1 MNIIIIIST
10 QIRSHISPGF
20 LLGWYNSKELFA
32 ELLLNKE
39 RVIEGLIANLLCLE
53 PVMMLFGE
61 TIEKSGTPESLL
73 SCLENDLS
81 ARNWYGFPSKGVI
94 KLWAL
99 CIGVLSFLVINWL
112 MLRSLSFWSY
122 GNLLFWKPETP
133 PVSPLCASI
142 LMKTSAVIWPGWLEN

>member
-10 QIRSHISPGF
+10 QISGHISPGF

-73 SCLENDLS
+73 FCLENDLS
-81 ARNWYGFPSKGVI
+81 ARYRFPSNGVI

-99 CIGVLSFLVINWL
+99 CMGVLSFFVI
-112 MLRSLSFWSY
+112 S
-122 GNLLFWKPETP
+122 
-133 PVSPLCASI
+133 
-142 LMKTSAVIWPGWLEN
+142 